1 MTRLLCATD
10 LLPKS
15 EWAIDRAGLLAGE
28 LQAGLSL
35 LHVVSP
41 GTSETILEQTLQVA
55 IARMKARARPPLW
68 RCGPVP
74 DVGVRAGNPARL
86 VIDTIE
92 RSQPDLAIVGPHRK
106 RGVLDALDGTLAQKV
121 LYSQHCPLLIV
132 QQRADVAYRKV
143 LLALDLSA
151 ESAAAV
157 QATESLLLKSGG
169 RGIVVHAW
177 EPPYQGMLRA
187 AGVKTAEI
195 MSYSES
201 ARREVAM
208 DLRDLISKQGADFR
222 RYEVVI
228 AQSHA
233 VPAILRA
240 LEIYRPDVLVMGT
253 RGDGRIRRALL
264 GSVANQLMREVE
276 CDVLIVPRDSVKTSP
291 RMKAGEEVARSDA

>member
-28 LQAGLSL
+28 LHARLSL

-41 GTSETILEQTLQVA
+41 SASEKILEQTLQTA
-55 IARMKARARPPLW
+55 ISRMKARARPPLW
-68 RCGPVP
+68 RSGPNP

-86 VIDTIE
+86 VLDSIE
-92 RSQPDLAIVGPHRK
+92 RTQPDLTIIGPHRK
-106 RGVLDALDGTLAQKV
+106 RGVLDALDGTLAQKI

-132 QQRADVAYRKV
+132 QQPAEVAYRKV
-143 LLALDLSA
+143 LLALDLSP
-151 ESAAAV
+151 ESSAAV

-169 RGIVVHAW
+169 QGIVVHAW

-187 AGVKTAEI
+187 AGVKTSEI
-195 MSYSES
+195 MAYSET

-208 DLRDLISKQGADFR
+208 DLRDLISRQGADFR

-228 AQSHA
+228 APSHA

-240 LEIYRPDVLVMGT
+240 VELYRPDVLVMGT

-264 GSVANQLMREVE
+264 GSVANQLMREVD
-276 CDVLIVPRDSVKTSP
+276 CDVLIVPRDSVETAT
-291 RMKAGEEVARSDA
+291 RMKEEEVAPSSA